1 MLSCAAALVLAST
14 IVQGGG
20 QPRHVLLLFSYE
32 REVGSDAF
40 AREFRSDLIRSSS
53 APIDFIEM
61 ALQPTPLSERQP
73 DAAIVDDL
81 RSVFD
86 GRRLDLVVP
95 MGGPAVQF
103 TQRHRE
109 ELFPSAP
116 VLLASVDRRLVR
128 GDALTGNETAVT
140 VRHDLPP
147 VIESIRRLLP
157 DTRSVVVVLGA
168 SAHEAFWVQETSR
181 AFRAFEPQLTFTW
194 TNHWTYEELLDRS
207 AHLPPHTVILFG
219 LFLVDADGVAHGEA
233 QTLDALHATANAPIF
248 GLHSP
253 QLGHGIVGGPLMS
266 YEVLGRDTSAV
277 AMRLL
282 NGEPAHAIPA
292 LTLSASAPMFDAR
305 ELRRWSIAESRLQ
318 AGSIIRFRES
328 PTESKP
334 WANTAVAGI
343 TVGVLLGL
351 TAIFAAPRTRLAG
364 GSAARADNG
373 SEAALAR
380 LSQRLMQ
387 TQEAERASLARWI
400 EDDVC
405 QKLASLSMDL
415 HARGED
421 ALGNHVSNLAR
432 ESLTLSDP
440 VYAKLTLLG
449 LVRTTRAF
457 AEHRCMREGVAL
469 EFTVWGI
476 PDHLPPDLSIALF
489 RVFEHAVD
497 NALRHSKTEQLAV
510 SLRRAGKLLV
520 LDVDDSG
527 VGFDAAAVASD
538 GALGLVAMR
547 ERLQPFGGACVIE
560 SRPGGGTRVRAFVRL
575 DPGLAT

>member
-1 MLSCAAALVLAST
+1 MFLGAAALVFAST
-14 IVQGGG
+14 LVQGGG
-20 QPRHVLLLFSYE
+20 PPRHVLLLFSYE

-40 AREFRSDLIRSSS
+40 AREFRSDLMRSSS
-53 APIDFIEM
+53 APIEFIEM
-61 ALQPTPLSERQP
+61 ALQPTPMTERQP
-73 DAAIVDDL
+73 DEVIVDDL

-103 TQRHRE
+103 AQRHRE

-116 VLLASVDRRLVR
+116 VLLASVDHRLVR
-128 GDALTGNETAVT
+128 GDALTANETAVT

-157 DTRSVVVVLGA
+157 DTRRVVVVLGA

-194 TNHWTYEELLDRS
+194 TNNWTYEELLDRS
-207 AHLPPHTVILFG
+207 AHLPPHTVIFFG
-219 LFLVDADGVAHGEA
+219 LFLVDANGVPHGEA

-266 YEVLGRDTSAV
+266 YEDIGRNTSAV
-277 AMRLL
+277 AVRLL

-318 AGSIIRFRES
+318 AGSIVRFREPPAS
-328 PTESKP
+328 RP
-334 WANTAVAGI
+334 WANTAVAGVTI
-343 TVGVLLGL
+343 SVLMGL
-351 TAIFAAPRTRLAG
+351 AAMLAAPRTRLPD
-364 GSAARADNG
+364 GSVARGDNG

-387 TQEAERASLARWI
+387 THEAERASLARWI

-421 ALGNHVSNLAR
+421 ELRDHVSNLAR
-432 ESLTLSDP
+432 ESLALSDP
-440 VYAKLTLLG
+440 IYAKLTLLG

-457 AEHRCMREGVAL
+457 AEQRCMQDGVAF
-469 EFTVWGI
+469 EFTVWDV

-489 RVFEHAVD
+489 RVFEQAVD
-497 NALRHSKTEQLAV
+497 NALRHSKTHELAV
-510 SLRRAGKLLV
+510 SLRRAGELLV

-527 VGFDAAAVASD
+527 IGFDASAVASA

-575 DPGLAT
+575 ARDRAS